1 MTDILLGFSEVFQIW
16 NLMSLLLGV
25 LLGIVIGFLPG
36 MNDNIAF
43 AVFIPITFGM
53 DPQIAMMIMVGIY
66 CSTSIGGSFPAILL
80 KIPGT
85 ASSVVTALDGYPMTQ
100 KNQGG
105 LALGI
110 ATISSVFGGIISA
123 ILLIT
128 MAPFLAEQ
136 ALKFGPVEYFS
147 LTILGLSTVVGMAR
161 DNMLKNIISTI
172 LGLIIATFGMSPQSG
187 FPRFTFGSS
196 SLMEG
201 IPLVPLLIGLF
212 GIVYIFEMGKSKKEK
227 VTQTTKKAAKSITKV
242 LPSFKMLKQLFPV
255 MSVSALIGSF
265 IGIMP
270 GAGMVMGIY
279 IAYDRAVSM
288 YKDKKFGTGVPE
300 GVAAPESANNAV
312 VASSMVPLVSLGI
325 PGNSV
330 SALFLG
336 ALMIHGLTPG
346 PSLFEDNPEVAYLLV
361 VGFFVAYIFALP
373 IGLLAAKFAST
384 AILKI
389 PQSILGGIVILL
401 CTTGAFSVR
410 NNLFDVGLAIIIG
423 LLAYCLMILEIP
435 FSPLILA
442 VILGP
447 IIEKSFQQ
455 SLVLSEQSLLIFIQ
469 QPISLVLLII
479 ALLFLLKPLYDYFKI
494 KVTQVK

>member
-1 MTDILLGFSEVFQIW
+1 W

-300 GVAAPESANNAV
+300 GIAAPEAANNAV
-312 VASSMVPLVSLGI
+312 VASSMVPLISLGI

-336 ALMIHGLTPG
+336 ALMIHGLAPG
-346 PSLFEDNPEVAYLLV
+346 PSLFDERPEIAYLLI
-361 VGFFVAYIFALP
+361 VGFFVAYLFTLP
-373 IGLLAAKFAST
+373 IGLIAAKLSSK
-384 AILKI
+384 AILSI
-389 PQSILGGIVILL
+389 SQSTLAGLIAML
-401 CTTGAFSVR
+401 CVTGAYSLR
-410 NNLFDVGLAIIIG
+410 NSLFDVGLAIVIG
-423 LLAYCLMILEIP
+423 VLAFIMILFKIP

-447 IIEKSFQQ
+447 IIEQSFQQ
-455 SLVLSEQSLLIFIQ
+455 SMVLSGGDLTIILQK
-469 QPISLVLLII
+469 PISLVLLIM
-479 ALLFLLKPLYDYFKI
+479 ALIFIRKPFFDLYR
-494 KVTQVK
+494 QGRVKN